1 MSALRLRKLTRDIWA
16 TRARMAMM
24 TIAIAVSV
32 LAVAAFL
39 SSRAIIGRELTRNYL
54 DTHPA
59 SATLEVPGGV
69 DQATLAAARARP
81 GVLDAT
87 ARTSLLG
94 RIKVGDGPWRM
105 LLLFASSPEDPQ
117 RIGTAAVQQGSW
129 PPPANGVF
137 LERTA
142 LGFLGVQS
150 GDSVLVQTSGGA
162 STAMTVAGA
171 VHDGGV
177 APANQEQ
184 TAYGYLTTAGLASL
198 GEAPI
203 LDQLRLVIGDASGPT
218 TDRAAIERAAQ
229 RTATT
234 LAARGH
240 PVSRI
245 EVPPPLRHPHQGQM
259 VTVGFVLLAFG
270 LTSLLLSSIL
280 VATMLGGMLAAQIRQ
295 IGAMKAVGART
306 GQILSMYLLL
316 TGLIGLLA
324 TGLALPP
331 GLLLGRVLAGQ
342 AARLLNLD
350 LASTTAPAWV
360 WAVVVAAG
368 IGVPLLVAL
377 VPLVRGSRIT
387 VRQAI
392 DDHGVDPSAA
402 GGTRLERRLARLRGP
417 SRAQLLALR
426 NLARGRGRLA
436 LSVGL
441 LAVAGAMFLTG
452 LNAASGWAALVDQ
465 GLANRHYDLEVRLG
479 QPHDADRVT
488 DLVRRVPGV
497 VDAEAWARTPTTVHT
512 PGRIDLSRVYPDDAH
527 ASFTIMAPPADTP
540 LIRPPLV
547 AGRWLRPDDTDA
559 VVLNNLVPAQQAPG
573 ITVGDPIALTID
585 GRPTSWRVVG
595 IVSDFGTLGT
605 AYLTD
610 HEFAQATGRV
620 GQAQMLRVVT
630 DRHDPA
636 GRQATLDRIDQVLAG
651 AGVGIQQDLTVDT
664 LRAALDGH
672 VLVIA
677 EALIALALVMG
688 FVGLLGLA
696 STMST
701 SVIERTREFAVLH
714 VVGATSSAV
723 RAIVV
728 TEGVLTGALSI
739 GVALLAALPLT
750 RVLGDFIGTQAFRQA
765 LPYQFS
771 GAALLLWSVLALAGA
786 GGASAAAAR
795 RASRLTVRE
804 ALATL

>member
-1 MSALRLRKLTRDIWA
+1 MSALRWRKLTRDIWA

-39 SSRAIIGRELTRNYL
+39 SSRAIIGREITRNYL

-59 SATLEVPGGV
+59 SATLEVPGGI
-69 DQATLAAARARP
+69 DQATLAAVRARP
-81 GVLDAT
+81 DVLDAT
-87 ARTSLLG
+87 ARASVQG

-105 LLLFASSPEDPQ
+105 LLLFASSTDDPQ
-117 RIGTAAVQQGSW
+117 RISTVAVQQGGW

-142 LGFLGVQS
+142 LGFLGVQR
-150 GDSVLVQTSGGA
+150 GDSVLVQTPGGA

-177 APANQEQ
+177 APAEQEQ
-184 TAYGYLTTAGLASL
+184 TAYGYLTTAGLATL

-203 LDQLRLVIGDASGPT
+203 LDQLKLVIGDASGPT
-218 TDRAAIERAAQ
+218 GDQDAIERAAQ

-234 LAARGH
+234 LTAGGH
-240 PVSRI
+240 PVSHI
-245 EVPPPLRHPHQGQM
+245 EVPPPLQHPHQGQM
-259 VTVGFVLLAFG
+259 VMVGFVLLAFG
-270 LTSLLLSSIL
+270 LMSLLLSSIL

-316 TGLIGLLA
+316 TGLIGLAA

-342 AARLLNLD
+342 AARLLNLQ

-360 WAVVVAAG
+360 WVVVLAAG

-377 VPLVRGSRIT
+377 VPLVRSSRIT

-402 GGTRLERRLARLRGP
+402 AGSRLERRLSRLRGP

-426 NLARGRGRLA
+426 NLVRRRGRLA

-452 LNAASGWAALVDQ
+452 LNAANGWAALVDQ
-465 GLANRHYDLEVRLG
+465 GLAHRHYDLEVRLG
-479 QPHDADRVT
+479 QPHAADRLT
-488 DLVRRVPGV
+488 DLVRQVPGV
-497 VDAEAWARTPTTVHT
+497 VAAEAWARTPAAVHT
-512 PGRIDLSRVYPDDAH
+512 PGRIDLAHVYPDDTH
-527 ASFTIMAPPADTP
+527 ASFTVMAPPADTP
-540 LIRPPLV
+540 LIRPPLL
-547 AGRWLRPDDTDA
+547 AGRWLRSDDTDA

-573 ITVGDPIALTID
+573 FTVGDTIALTID
-585 GRPTSWRVVG
+585 GHPATWQVVG
-595 IVSDFGTLGT
+595 IVFDFGTLGT

-610 HEFAQATGRV
+610 HEFAQATGRA
-620 GQAQMLRVVT
+620 GQAQLLRVVT

-636 GRQATLDRIDQVLAG
+636 GRQATLDQVERALAG
-651 AGVGIQQDLTVDT
+651 AGVGIQQDFTVDT

-677 EALIALALVMG
+677 EALIGIALVMG

-701 SVIERTREFAVLH
+701 NVIQRTREFAVLH
-714 VVGATSSAV
+714 VIGATSSAV
-723 RAIVV
+723 RTIVV

-739 GVALLAALPLT
+739 IVALLAALPLT
-750 RVLGDFIGTQAFRQA
+750 RILGDFIGTQAFRQT

-771 GAALLLWSVLALAGA
+771 VAALLLWSVLALAGA
-786 GGASAAAAR
+786 AGASAAAAR

-804 ALATL
+804 ALTTL